1 MPSMVSLRK
10 SAIVPIVCM
19 LNLWAVAQYQLIE
32 IEELQL
38 SKSTA
43 GVVIDPSG
51 AAIPNVTVE
60 ERSNDWKIVLRT
72 THTDEKGRF
81 HFSRNPKRVVH
92 LEFSS
97 PGFNRLRIRVQLDKK
112 GEAKLAVKMSIATRS
127 MSAIA

>member
-1 MPSMVSLRK
+1 MLGMVSLRK
-10 SAIVPIVCM
+10 SAIVPVVCM

-38 SKSTA
+38 LKSTA
-43 GVVIDPSG
+43 GVVIDASG

-60 ERSNDWKIVLRT
+60 ERSNDWKIVFRT

-81 HFSRNPKRVVH
+81 HFSRDPKRVVY

-97 PGFNRLRIRVQLDKK
+97 PGFNRLRIRVRLDKK
-112 GEAKLAVKMSIATRS
+112 GEAKLAVKMSIAT
-127 MSAIA
+127 

>member
-1 MPSMVSLRK
+1 MPGKVSVRK
-10 SAIVPIVCM
+10 SAIVPIVCT
-19 LNLWAVAQYQLIE
+19 LNFWAVAQCQLIE
-32 IEELQL
+32 IQELQL

-60 ERSNDWKIVLRT
+60 ERSNDWKIVRRT

-81 HFSRNPKRVVH
+81 HFSRDPKRAVY

-97 PGFNRLRIRVQLDKK
+97 AGFNRLRIRV
-112 GEAKLAVKMSIATRS
+112 R
-127 MSAIA
+127 